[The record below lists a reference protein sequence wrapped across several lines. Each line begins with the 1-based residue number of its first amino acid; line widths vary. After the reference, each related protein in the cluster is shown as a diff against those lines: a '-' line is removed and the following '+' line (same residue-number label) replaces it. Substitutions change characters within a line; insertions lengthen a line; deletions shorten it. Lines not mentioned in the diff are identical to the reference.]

1 MSELSE
7 ARRPAAEGGANAAAD
22 ASDAAADASGA
33 VVEASDA
40 PAEASNTA
48 DALAVVLESNL
59 PTFVA
64 GTHED
69 RRRAA
74 PLRQVVARRARRPPG
89 DEAPLRPLR
98 GLRQVRVALQR
109 LPGRGAARRRAPPRA
124 AARRGALPRLPPRR
138 HREELRAHRELAL
151 GRPAPHPRDPR
162 AAAGPGAAPVYR
174 LRHARLPGVL
184 RQAGLRP
191 LVDDAGHGRGD
202 RARDH
207 HVVGSAEGDQQ
218 AAHAR
223 RALRPLLFR
232 ACRGRRTRRRTG
244 ASRRGRC
251 SPSGT
256 ATRTLLRR
264 LQECCM

>member
-1 MSELSE
+1 MSELRPQRT
-7 ARRPAAEGGANAAAD
+7 RRPMRAMPRPERC
-22 ASDAAADASGA
+22 

-40 PAEASNTA
+40 AEASNTA
-48 DALAVVLESNL
+48 DALAVVLEANL

-64 GTHED
+64 GNTKIVGAL
-69 RRRAA
+69 RRCDKSWRDALGAHPATKRLFARCAA
-74 PLRQVVARRARRPPG
+74 CGKFAWRCSDCQGVAQPG
-89 DEAPLRPLR
+89 EER
-98 GLRQVRVALQR
+98 
-109 LPGRGAARRRAPPRA
+109 PPRA

-151 GRPAPHPRDPR
+151 GRPAPHPGDPR
-162 AAAGPGAAPVYR
+162 AAAGPGAAPVHR

-191 LVDDAGHGRGD
+191 VVDDAGHGRGD

-223 RALRPLLFR
+223 RALRPRELLT

-256 ATRTLLRR
+256 GTRTATAFLRPTTKNGASR
-264 LQECCM
+264 RRAA